1 MTIEPWMLS
10 VFGLAALLW
19 LIRVTYENYRD
30 ENPFVQKAETFLL
43 NVILCVLIGCLT
55 IVILF
60 AAALI
65 YMGIIL

>member
-10 VFGLAALLW
+10 VFGLAVLLYF
-19 LIRVTYENYRD
+19 IRTAYEDYRD

-43 NVILCVLIGCLT
+43 NAILCVLIGVLT

-60 AAALI
+60 AAILI
-65 YMGIIL
+65 YNL